1 MRICISKILKKSGH
15 DDIAY
20 TSSIQKFENGVNE
33 VFSLLGT
40 NFPMDSFQDITQN
53 IKRATAQYVTNS
65 NIYRLSSTN
74 LIQFLTYRAS

>member
-1 MRICISKILKKSGH
+1 MRICISKTLEKSGH

-40 NFPMDSFQDITQN
+40 NFPMDSFQDTRVLPKTLN
-53 IKRATAQYVTNS
+53 VLLPNM
-65 NIYRLSSTN
+65 L
-74 LIQFLTYRAS
+74 LIIISIVCHQQI

>member
-53 IKRATAQYVTNS
+53 TTAQYVTNN